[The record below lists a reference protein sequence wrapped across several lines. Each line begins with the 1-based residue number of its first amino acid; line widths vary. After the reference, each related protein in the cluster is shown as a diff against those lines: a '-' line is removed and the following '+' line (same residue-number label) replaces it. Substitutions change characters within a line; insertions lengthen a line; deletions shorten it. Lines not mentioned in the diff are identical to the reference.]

1 MRVLLVEDE
10 KKVSSFIRKGLEEA
24 GYVIDH
30 AADGEAG
37 LEMALDRVHQLII
50 LDINMPGMDGLKLLS
65 ILRKTGVDTPV
76 LLLTIRATIEDKVI
90 GLDTGA
96 DDYLPKPFSFQELL
110 ARVRALLRRGE
121 NTLEPLLQEADLIL
135 DPATRNVQRGGRNIE
150 LTSKEFTILSYLL
163 RNKGRVL
170 TRGMI
175 AENAWDYG
183 YEATTN
189 IIDVYVNRLRKK
201 IDAKSQVKLLRT
213 VRGTGYVLGGV
224 VDES

>member
-135 DPATRNVQRGGRNIE
+135 DPATRNVQRGGCNIE